1 MGCSPY
7 CRLGIAVVIHISKS
21 APALNLQVNTTGNS
35 CNFLFTW
42 PLKRACLN
50 WKFFNRNKPNPRR
63 GCPPPFYFIFFP
75 NEATS
80 LISLGRWFSQ
90 GHLTRTGFSHGQIKA
105 MYSNCSFFFFFFSLD
120 ILQHT
125 FLFFKGHTSFF
136 YSLKCVCFLPKKKKS
151 IFFLRK
157 TAFSRLFFLANLS

>member
-63 GCPPPFYFIFFP
+63 GSPPPFYFIFFP

-105 MYSNCSFFFFFFSLD
+105 MYSNCSFFFFLFSRYIAAHIF
-120 ILQHT
+120 ILQRAHI
-125 FLFFKGHTSFF
+125 FLLFPKMCLFST
-136 YSLKCVCFLPKKKKS
+136 KKKKKY
-151 IFFLRK
+151 FFLRK
-157 TAFSRLFFLANLS
+157 IAFSRLFFLANLS